1 MKFEPRLKKNE
12 EAQDAK
18 GGLRHTDKNM
28 KTHAEGQ
35 RGTERD
41 REGQRGTERDGE
53 GQRGTERQGPSGS
66 SQGDQVDDVIIL
78 CNANKRSC
86 A

>member
-1 MKFEPRLKKNE
+1 MKKHKM
-12 EAQDAK
+12 QK
-18 GGLRHTDKNM
+18 GTQAYRQKHEDTR
-28 KTHAEGQ
+28 
-35 RGTERD
+35 RGTERN
-41 REGQRGTERDGE
+41 REGRRGTERDGE